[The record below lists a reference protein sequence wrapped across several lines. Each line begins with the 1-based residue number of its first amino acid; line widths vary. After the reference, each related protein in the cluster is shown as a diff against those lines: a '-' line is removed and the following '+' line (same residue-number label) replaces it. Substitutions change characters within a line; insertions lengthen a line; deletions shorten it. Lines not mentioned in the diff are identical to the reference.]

1 MNSSLSEYKTLDT
14 SLVTDDE
21 IDNMILDSM
30 NKWNQTQNPNNL
42 RSGTF
47 NVFLMTN
54 VMQKLRE
61 KYKVI
66 IIPPEYVTEKIHPR
80 IIEVLQS
87 IKYGMPFVAD

>member
-14 SLVTDDE
+14 SLVTDEE

-54 VMQKLRE
+54 VMQLLRE
-61 KYKVI
+61 KYNVI
-66 IIPPEYVTEKIHPR
+66 IIPPEYVTDKIYKR
-80 IIEVLQS
+80 ITEVLKS
-87 IKYGMPFVAD
+87 IKYDMPFVTD

>member
-1 MNSSLSEYKTLDT
+1 MNSTLSEYKTLDT

-21 IDNMILDSM
+21 LDEMVLESM

-42 RSGTF
+42 RTGTF

-54 VMQKLRE
+54 VMQMLRE

-66 IIPPEYVTEKIHPR
+66 IIPPEYVTEKIYER
-80 IIEVLQS
+80 ITEVLKT
-87 IKYGMPFVAD
+87 IKYDMPFVAD